1 MRAAGIILTILG
13 LIGSVVFGIQA
24 MNESE
29 SFSVFGAE
37 VAVSKADWTPLII
50 SGVVLL
56 VGIIILAARKKS

>member
-1 MRAAGIILTILG
+1 MKAAGIILTILG

-50 SGVVLL
+50 SGVVLV
-56 VGIIILAARKKS
+56 VGIIILAARKKK